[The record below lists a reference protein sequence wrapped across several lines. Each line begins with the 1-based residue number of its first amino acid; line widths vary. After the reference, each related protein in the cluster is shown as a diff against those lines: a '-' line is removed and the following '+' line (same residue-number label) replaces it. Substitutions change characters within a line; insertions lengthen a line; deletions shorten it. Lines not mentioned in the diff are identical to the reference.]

1 LKSEVIDVLDT
12 QPLNL
17 RDWLKV
23 VWAKLDELSSD
34 METLAEENKILRER
48 IAKLEAKIEERTDT
62 LPLDR

>member
-34 METLAEENKILRER
+34 METLAEENQILRER
-48 IAKLEAKIEERTDT
+48 VAKLEAKIEEQTDT
-62 LPLDR
+62 RPLDG